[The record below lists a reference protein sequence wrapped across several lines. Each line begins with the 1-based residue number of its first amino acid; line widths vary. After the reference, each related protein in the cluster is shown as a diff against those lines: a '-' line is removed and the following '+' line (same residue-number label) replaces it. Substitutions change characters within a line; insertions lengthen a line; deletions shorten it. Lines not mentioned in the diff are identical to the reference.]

1 MCDFT
6 VETSTNI
13 LEAICWFDSP
23 CARNASTS
31 SSRRVKAGI
40 IAGPEPGPDAEP
52 DPGPEPGPDAEPDP
66 GPEPELPRGPEA
78 GSASPGARPDVRAGE
93 LPGASASCRALTTAR
108 VAAGES
114 TASPRWTSRTA
125 ARMRAGSSDFTRYP
139 SAPAASAPSTYSS
152 RSKPELTR
160 TLAPVP
166 RRRGK
171 LTMPVTHGV
180 GTSVSTAAG
189 RACRAARGAE
199 VPAAAWAA
207 TGRS

>member
-78 GSASPGARPDVRAGE
+78 ASASPGARLDVRAGE

-108 VAAGES
+108 VAAGAS
-114 TASPRWTSRTA
+114 TASTRWTSRTA
-125 ARMRAGSSDFTRYP
+125 ARMRAGSSNFTRYP

-152 RSKPELTR
+152 RSKPEMTR

-166 RRRGK
+166 RRRGVMS
-171 LTMPVTHGV
+171 MPVRSEEH
-180 GTSVSTAAG
+180 TSELQSRGHLV
-189 RACRAARGAE
+189 CRLLLD
-199 VPAAAWAA
+199 
-207 TGRS
+207 